1 MEAVDEVDDVIQLGG
16 LRVRCEFE
24 LDDAAQVDERVIET
38 EPVGGGAVKGRGVG
52 FEAREDVEQR
62 TFE

>member
-1 MEAVDEVDDVIQLGG
+1 MDDVIQLGG

-24 LDDAAQVDERVIET
+24 LDDAAQVDERVVEAK
-38 EPVGGGAVKGRGVG
+38 PVGGGAVEGRGVG
-52 FEAREDVEQR
+52 FEPREDVEQR